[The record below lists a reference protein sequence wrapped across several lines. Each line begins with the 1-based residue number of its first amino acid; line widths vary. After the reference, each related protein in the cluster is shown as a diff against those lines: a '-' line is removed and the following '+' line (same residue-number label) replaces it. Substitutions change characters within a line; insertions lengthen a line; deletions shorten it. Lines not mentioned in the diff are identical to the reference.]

1 MFRSRPRLRTSPAA
15 TLNTGS
21 TGSTA
26 SPMSFMT
33 WKRSKVISASV
44 RFSVTPEMKAAVDAF
59 AAQPNS
65 ASMSPA
71 QAWTDI
77 DRRFNIAYVESVE
90 REHMKIERA
99 GEGRGMQ
106 VKISYEV
113 RKPLMFNLDVVGRF
127 EHVADLTGQGSGG

>member
-1 MFRSRPRLRTSPAA
+1 MVRKQSGI
-15 TLNTGS
+15 TL
-21 TGSTA
+21 
-26 SPMSFMT
+26 MSF
-33 WKRSKVISASV
+33 VIVLVVVGFFALMAMKLFPMYS
-44 RFSVTPEMKAAVDAF
+44 EYHNMKAAVDAF
-59 AAQPNS
+59 AAQPNA

-71 QAWTDI
+71 QAWADI

-99 GEGRGMQ
+99 AEGRGMQ

-127 EHVADLTGQGSGG
+127 EHVADLAGKGSGG

>member
-1 MFRSRPRLRTSPAA
+1 MVRKQQGI
-15 TLNTGS
+15 TL
-21 TGSTA
+21 
-26 SPMSFMT
+26 MSFVLVLVVVGFFALMAM
-33 WKRSKVISASV
+33 KLFPMYS
-44 RFSVTPEMKAAVDAF
+44 EYHNMKAAVDAF

-71 QAWTDI
+71 QAWADI